1 MHYQSREGRGDR
13 LRIIMGRERPQERLR
28 VAVARRPGRLAL
40 GGARRHRRGA
50 GARRPRQE
58 RARAPVHGE
67 ARPLEDDVVEVAA
80 DVEREAGLPEVD
92 AAVHDVD
99 LCAEGVP
106 AYTTS
111 PFEGLVERL

>member
-1 MHYQSREGRGDR
+1 M
-13 LRIIMGRERPQERLR
+13 
-28 VAVARRPGRLAL
+28 
-40 GGARRHRRGA
+40 
-50 GARRPRQE
+50 
-58 RARAPVHGE
+58 HGE